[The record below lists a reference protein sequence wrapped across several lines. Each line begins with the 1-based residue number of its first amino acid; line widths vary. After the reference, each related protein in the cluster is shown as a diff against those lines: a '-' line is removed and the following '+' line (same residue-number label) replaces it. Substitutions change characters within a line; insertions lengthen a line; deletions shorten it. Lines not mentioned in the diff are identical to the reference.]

1 MIAMQP
7 DRIWNV
13 VTNPAWRPLT
23 NADVP
28 GYIVLAICSAVLVGL
43 TLWTYLGSSQTTPR
57 RLFLLITLRL
67 LALLIAVLT
76 ALRPALS
83 VTEQPRLKSTLV
95 VVLDNSESMSITDEY
110 DKLSRWELLK
120 RVVEKCGPLLKQL
133 EDDQQVTVHLYCFSG
148 DFNAAAEQYKPQ
160 IDSSSVSVP
169 DWLNGRRPNGK
180 RTDFGLML
188 SELYNRYQGEPN
200 PLRGLIVISDGGNN
214 ASNPD
219 PTAMAMKWRGIG
231 CPIYTFMT
239 GKTDTKTDQK
249 DIAFT
254 SIVADPS
261 PVPIKTDLTV
271 KAQMNASGLEGANV
285 KIRLTISRFNESL
298 DEWEEIPD
306 LTRAEDFRLSK
317 SVGNEVQIVT
327 KAPEHP
333 GPVMVRMEMIEGPA
347 EDRIKDNNQIE
358 TFVNV
363 TKDGVSILV
372 IDKLRTELR
381 FMREVLASDK
391 RFDYVEQVRQTDE
404 PPPANEAA
412 KYDVLNQ
419 PYDVIILGD
428 VSPERLNAIDKNLME
443 NIAKLVRE
451 KGVGLLMTGGVDSF
465 GGTLGQ
471 SKGWKNTP
479 IADLLPV
486 TLPDPTPQDDGSTEI
501 IPLPDAFSEYVMKLD
516 PDREKNKQLWERLGR
531 NATTR
536 LGGCTTIG
544 RPKPTAKVY
553 AMARNV
559 VKVGAPEVPLLVG
572 QTIGKG
578 ARVVA
583 FGADQTWKWVNL
595 GNEEGAT
602 DPDEGM
608 KLHAR
613 FWKQMVLWLAHQ
625 DEVEGNVFV
634 LPELYRL
641 ATNGKNKFKM
651 GVKDKHGDELANPKM
666 RYQIVRKGD
675 KPDEGKAKP
684 AEREKGRP
692 RAIYEAK
699 EPGRFRIVVW
709 GEGSDDDGAEIKGN
723 AQAFFTVY
731 PEISDEML
739 RPAARDDFLL
749 GLETTANGTA
759 PETIRKADKLP
770 SFLQEELINKPLK
783 MTGLKPKL
791 HPDWRRNSGDSWFL
805 PLLLVCF
812 GAGQPQTKR
821 QPFLQ
826 GRYQSPNE
834 RHDTRLGFKTKPDIS
849 IE

>member
-1 MIAMQP
+1 MYTMSFMQP
-7 DRIWNV
+7 DRVWNV

-28 GYIVLAICSAVLVGL
+28 GYIVLAICAAVLVGL

-57 RLFLLITLRL
+57 RIVLLITLRM
-67 LALLIAVLT
+67 LALLLAMLT

-83 VTEQPRLKSTLV
+83 VTEQPRMKSTLV
-95 VVLDNSESMSITDEY
+95 IVLDNSESMSITDEY

-120 RVVEKCGPLLKQL
+120 RVAEKCGPLLKQL

-148 DFNAAAEQYKPQ
+148 DFNVNAEQYKPQ
-160 IDSSSVSVP
+160 SDGREVSVP
-169 DWLNGRRPNGK
+169 EWLNGRRPNGK

-188 SELYNRYQGEPN
+188 SELYNRYQGESN

-254 SIVADPS
+254 SIAADPS

-285 KIRLTISRFNESL
+285 KIRLTISRYNESS
-298 DEWEEIPD
+298 DEWEEVSD

-317 SVGNEVQIVT
+317 SVGNEIQIVT
-327 KAPEHP
+327 KAPEQP
-333 GPVMVRMEMIEGPA
+333 GPVMVKMEMIEGPA

-372 IDKLRTELR
+372 IDKLRPELKFLR
-381 FMREVLASDK
+381 YALAGDK
-391 RFDYVEQVRQTDE
+391 RFDFVEMVRQTDD

-412 KYDVLNQ
+412 KFDVLNQ
-419 PYDVIILGD
+419 PYDAIILGD
-428 VSPERLNAIDKNLME
+428 VSPERLNSIDKNLME
-443 NIAKLVRE
+443 NIAKLVKE
-451 KGVGLLMTGGVDSF
+451 KGVGLLMTGGIDSF
-465 GGTLGQ
+465 GGTPGQ
-471 SKGWKNTP
+471 STGWKNTP

-486 TLPDPTPQDDGSTEI
+486 TLPDPTPQNDGSTEI
-501 IPLPDAFSEYVMKLD
+501 NPLPDAFRDYIMKLD
-516 PDREKNKQLWERLGR
+516 PDAEKNKKIWEKLGLQ
-531 NATTR
+531 ATTR
-536 LGGCTTIG
+536 LGGFTVIG
-544 RPKPTAKVY
+544 RPKPGAKVY

-559 VKVGAPEVPLLVG
+559 VTGKEGELLVG
-572 QTIGKG
+572 QTIGN

-602 DPDEGM
+602 EPDEGT

-613 FWKQMVLWLAHQ
+613 FWKQMALWLAHQ

-651 GVKDKHGDELANPKM
+651 GVKDKHGDELLNPKM

-675 KPDEGKAKP
+675 KPDEKKAKS
-684 AEREKGRP
+684 AERERGRP
-692 RAIYEAK
+692 RAVYEAK
-699 EPGRFRIVVW
+699 EPGRFRIFVW
-709 GEGSDDDGAEIKGN
+709 GEGTDPDGAEIKGN

-749 GLETTANGTA
+749 GLENTANGTA

-770 SFLQEELINKPLK
+770 SFLQEELLNKPLK
-783 MTGLKPKL
+783 LTGLKPKL
-791 HPDWRRNSGDSWFL
+791 HPDWRRNSSDSWFL
-805 PLLLVCF
+805 PLILIGFVLL
-812 GAGQPQTKR
+812 
-821 QPFLQ
+821 
-826 GRYQSPNE
+826 
-834 RHDTRLGFKTKPDIS
+834 LGL
-849 IE
+849 EWGLRRVWGMV